1 MNTLL
6 IALALAI
13 GGAVIYLIP
22 DQAAGALAFC
32 VLVSIPTL
40 WMLARSGEER
50 TFLLRVFILAVVAR
64 IIIASVIYLGNMQ
77 EFFGGDANTY
87 HLFGESLQ
95 QSWHGD
101 NYHASRYSAFI
112 QSGAGAWGMLYVVAA
127 V

>member
-22 DQAAGALAFC
+22 EQASGALAFC

-40 WMLARSGEER
+40 WVLARGGEEK
-50 TFLLRVFILAVVAR
+50 TFLLRVLLLAVVVR
-64 IIIASVIYLGNMQ
+64 IIIAAVIYLGNMQ

-87 HLFGESLQ
+87 PLFGASLQ
-95 QSWHGD
+95 QIG
-101 NYHASRYSAFI
+101 
-112 QSGAGAWGMLYVVAA
+112 V
-127 V
+127 